1 VRRIAR
7 AGVVGLAAASR
18 RIAELRAA
26 GSLRVHGGASS
37 AALELPG
44 DAEAVFAAR
53 AGRRASRR
61 ASDGRAPRCALRTGE
76 RRAGR
81 FGRASA
87 GRRTGERRAARFGQ
101 PSARGA
107 RRVRLAWG
115 RDARRRRRGV
125 VKLSLRL
132 IRSIAAWLFLDGF
145 STSVARF
152 FDVPRSEVAFGEQ
165 PIVRRAQQP
174 QIVDR
179 FASAT
184 RPRSLM
190 MDLKKRLRRASATI
204 GPLIAALQAV
214 SLDDLTQ
221 HRTRD
226 VTAPSQRWRVLLFF
240 PRNTPRLGQR

>member
-1 VRRIAR
+1 MRRP
-7 AGVVGLAAASR
+7 
-18 RIAELRAA
+18 
-26 GSLRVHGGASS
+26 SS
-37 AALELPG
+37 PLVP
-44 DAEAVFAAR
+44 DAAR
-53 AGRRASRR
+53 R
-61 ASDGRAPRCALRTGE
+61 
-76 RRAGR
+76 
-81 FGRASA
+81 A